1 MTPALRHKTD
11 PGIVFI
17 DNDSAARVLHYGED
31 GLERRPL
38 AGIARERE
46 TSLDDIVL
54 RPRECG
60 GPSRSR
66 AARAPLD
73 PQAAP
78 SLPGRTSDP

>member
-17 DNDSAARVLHYGED
+17 DKDSAARVLHYGED

-46 TSLDDIVL
+46 RRLDDVGL
-54 RPRECG
+54 RAREG
-60 GPSRSR
+60 GRSRSR
-66 AARAPLD
+66 VGCAPLD
-73 PQAAP
+73 PQAAQ
-78 SLPGRTSDP
+78 SLPGRTLTA

>member
-17 DNDSAARVLHYGED
+17 DNDSAARVLHYGE

-46 TSLDDIVL
+46 TSLDDVA
-54 RPRECG
+54 PCPCECG
-60 GPSRSR
+60 GPSRS
-66 AARAPLD
+66 
-73 PQAAP
+73 
-78 SLPGRTSDP
+78 PGRKPPA

>member
-31 GLERRPL
+31 GLERRPP

-46 TSLDDIVL
+46 TSLADIVPG
-54 RPRECG
+54 PRECG

-66 AARAPLD
+66 TACAPLD
-73 PQAAP
+73 PQAAS
-78 SLPGRTSDP
+78 SLPGRTPAA

>member
-31 GLERRPL
+31 DLERRPL

-46 TSLDDIVL
+46 TSLDDVA
-54 RPRECG
+54 PCPCECG
-60 GPSRSR
+60 GPSRS
-66 AARAPLD
+66 
-73 PQAAP
+73 
-78 SLPGRTSDP
+78 PGRTPTA

>member
-31 GLERRPL
+31 GLERRPP

-46 TSLDDIVL
+46 TRVDDAVPN
-54 RPRECG
+54 RREHRAPASPNGCAG
-60 GPSRSR
+60 GPDRESS
-66 AARAPLD
+66 
-73 PQAAP
+73 
-78 SLPGRTSDP
+78 PGSVDGS